1 MCFST
6 ASTLQLP
13 KKVPKNILSIF
24 FPCIFYGITEWNSL
38 QILQLKSIFK
48 AHKYSSGSASNV
60 EFFVCFQMPKWGR
73 GGGVGGGGGGE
84 GRGGRGWISLN
95 HWYVQKL
102 SGFVTVKCF
111 IGLGLDPTRGFN
123 ALLWTTTPKV
133 TCLRKLSGHFIPRHC
148 SWSPK

>member
-1 MCFST
+1 MRYLVISSGS
-6 ASTLQLP
+6 ASRCVLVPLQHYSYP

-73 GGGVGGGGGGE
+73 GGGVGGGGGE
-84 GRGGRGWISLN
+84 GRGGGVGY
-95 HWYVQKL
+95 HW
-102 SGFVTVKCF
+102 T
-111 IGLGLDPTRGFN
+111 IGTSKNCLDLLLLN
-123 ALLWTTTPKV
+123 AL
-133 TCLRKLSGHFIPRHC
+133 
-148 SWSPK
+148 